1 MSYHIYSFEKLDV
14 YKLARQLKMD
24 IRKIS
29 MDFPKSER
37 YGLTSQLRR
46 AVDSISANIAEGSG
60 RASNFDQAHF
70 TNISYSSA
78 LETIDHL
85 NTAID
90 MKYIDQVTYEKTR
103 IQIDEI
109 SNKLNSL
116 YKYQLGNKETLKTKR

>member
-14 YKLARQLKMD
+14 YKLARKLKID
-24 IRKIS
+24 IRKLS

-37 YGLTSQLRR
+37 YELTSQLRR
-46 AVDSISANIAEGSG
+46 ATDSISANIAEGSG

-116 YKYQLGNKETLKTKR
+116 YKYQLRNKETLKTKR

>member
-14 YKLARQLKMD
+14 YKLSRKLKMD

-37 YGLTSQLRR
+37 YELTSQLRR
-46 AVDSISANIAEGSG
+46 AADSISANIAEGSG